1 MLTIEVIHMKE
12 YLLKYFNE
20 DLIDIV
26 LSSNKYRRILGSK
39 NNTKGQKEKV
49 NIEIAKTL
57 YSLYNLPLYKIAML
71 FGVSD
76 ASIRSYLIKEKVF
89 MKGHKCGKNS
99 FNNYFETIDSKDKAY
114 FLGLIFAD
122 GNIRE
127 DSRGGGRKIFSIM
140 LTQEDSYILNKFN
153 SYANFDSKL
162 TIHHKKDFKPRYG
175 LIINSS
181 KIYDDLINLGVSK
194 RKSKEG
200 IEFIPNLQDEYI
212 PHFIRGYFDGD
223 GIAKKEGYIGFCG
236 DIKMLKYIKD
246 ILIEKCNVKD
256 NTITFNKANNIY
268 YIQWASL
275 KDVQSIFDYMYKDKD
290 DLYLIRKYEKIK
302 NRPSI

>member
-1 MLTIEVIHMKE
+1 MRE
-12 YLLKYFNE
+12 YLLKYFEE
-20 DLIDIV
+20 DLINEV
-26 LSSNKYRRILGSK
+26 LSSKKYKRIIGSK
-39 NNTKGQKEKV
+39 NNTKGQKIKV

-57 YSLYNLPLYKIAML
+57 YTIYNLPLYKIAML

-76 ASIRSYLIKEKVF
+76 ASIRTYLIEQSVF
-89 MKGHKCGKNS
+89 MKGHRCGQNS
-99 FNNYFETIDSKDKAY
+99 YNNYFETIDSEDKAY

-140 LTQEDSYILNKFN
+140 LTEEDKYLLERFN
-153 SYANFDSKL
+153 IYANFNVNL
-162 TIHHKKDFKPRYG
+162 IIHHKEDNKPRYG

-181 KIYDDLINLGVSK
+181 KIYDDLINLGISK
-194 RKSKEG
+194 RKSIDG
-200 IEFIPNLQDEYI
+200 INFIPNIPEKYM

-223 GIAKKEGYIGFCG
+223 GIAKKPGYIGFCG
-236 DIKMLKYIKD
+236 DFKIIKYIKD
-246 ILIEKCNVKD
+246 VLIKTCNVRN
-256 NTITFNKANNIY
+256 NTITYNKSNNIY
-268 YIQWASL
+268 YVQWSSL
-275 KDVQSIFDYMYKDKD
+275 KDVKAIFDYMYKDKK